1 MEEVRLCSSAPPIM
15 TTYTINRL
23 IHSLLSLQNLREE
36 VAMDVDEE
44 EGATV
49 RPKQINN
56 YGVEVDFEVLDDDD
70 REVSA

>member
-1 MEEVRLCSSAPPIM
+1 
-15 TTYTINRL
+15 
-23 IHSLLSLQNLREE
+23 
-36 VAMDVDEE
+36 MDVDEE

-70 REVSA
+70 REVSACLLLSFTPLLIELLCGCRILAAIVWLITTRVSPS